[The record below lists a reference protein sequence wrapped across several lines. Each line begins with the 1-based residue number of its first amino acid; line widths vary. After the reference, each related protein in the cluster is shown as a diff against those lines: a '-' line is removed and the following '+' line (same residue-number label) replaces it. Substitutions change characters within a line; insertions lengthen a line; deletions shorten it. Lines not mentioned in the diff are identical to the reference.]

1 MKWIFLFLLLL
12 MQIPLCAETQYS
24 QSQCDNIEQEREQI
38 RKRLNAGYSAKE
50 GEWLDRRDRELF
62 QVLAVHCISPSTNTS
77 SYRMTDDEDTESGY
91 TSTERRAA
99 TSIYA
104 GMSLQEMP
112 EWSGANAIFTGDKA
126 AAWDEFYQV
135 PPQCR
140 LKKLSET
147 EFVACA
153 EDKAAQKS
161 IFEQKWQQLTF
172 VPVGTDTALA
182 QPSAQP
188 LSIQPS
194 HLAQPKSPT
203 TTTTTTTTIKSIAAY
218 TLEPDSQA
226 TLSAPSPTS
235 VSATASPLNQ
245 TTASSH
251 RYMDNIQQQF
261 EWVGTGILLLLAL
274 GSWLIYRK

>member
-261 EWVGTGILLLLAL
+261 EWVGIGILLLLAL